1 LTCLDEMKRLLFRAE
16 AIPFWILSGAI
27 VGLFLLEAF
36 PFPIWV
42 RIRQY
47 LLSAP
52 FFYQSL
58 VLYLLALVLALL
70 TYRNLYNV
78 KILLASFLF
87 LMMGIFSTLYFIG
100 IQTPAGKSFP
110 IDRGEEV
117 HLLLYLFYSI
127 DLLVIALVPSYLP
140 KLLTRSLL
148 TFFMVCQLALLVACQ
163 DYLAPAMGERFP
175 WVLKNELIILLGLNG
190 AVAVLAYLLSF
201 RRGDPYAWS
210 ITGFLVLF
218 AVAFLT
224 KGTDREI
231 LLLHLVPIAL
241 ALMVLANLTT
251 SLSHHAHYD
260 SLLNIYNRGH
270 CNNILQGKGKSL
282 GKRFSIAL
290 FDLDH
295 FKRINDRHGHA
306 VGDAVLYQ
314 VAQKVREK
322 SLPRGITCRYG
333 GEELVV
339 VFPGTSLEYAEKV
352 GREVVASIAQ
362 MRIQGGPKRKKEDLR
377 VTVSGGLAAG
387 RSGKDDV
394 MTVLE
399 SADRALYR
407 AKRLG
412 RNRLNVARRRTA
424 S

>member
-1 LTCLDEMKRLLFRAE
+1 MICLDEMKRLLFRAE

-110 IDRGEEV
+110 IDRGEGV

-175 WVLKNELIILLGLNG
+175 WVLKDELLILLGLNG

>member
-1 LTCLDEMKRLLFRAE
+1 MICLDEMKRLLFRAE

-42 RIRQY
+42 RVRQY

-100 IQTPAGKSFP
+100 IQTPTGKSFP
-110 IDRGEEV
+110 IDRGEGV
-117 HLLLYLFYSI
+117 HLLVYLFYSI

-175 WVLKNELIILLGLNG
+175 WVLKNELLILLGLNG
-190 AVAVLAYLLSF
+190 AVAVLAHILSL

-218 AVAFLT
+218 AVAFLA

-231 LLLHLVPIAL
+231 LLLYLVPVAL

-282 GKRFSIAL
+282 GKRFSLAL

-306 VGDAVLYQ
+306 VGDTVLYQ

-322 SLPRGITCRYG
+322 ALPRGITCRYG
-333 GEELVV
+333 GEELLV

-352 GREVVASIAQ
+352 GREVVASVAQ
-362 MRIQGGPKRKKEDLR
+362 MRIQGGTKRKKEDLR
-377 VTVSGGLAAG
+377 ITVSGGLAAG

-394 MTVLE
+394 MAVLE
-399 SADRALYR
+399 AADRALYR

-412 RNRLNVARRRTA
+412 RNRLTVARRRTA
-424 S
+424 